1 VGAVPQVPIGDIVSL
16 WKVDLA
22 QGVAALRRLP
32 EEVRKVQAA
41 ADQSLEKIS
50 SAARKT
56 STDLASG
63 LSKGLT
69 GAGQAVSKFRGEL
82 LVMGAATGA
91 VVGKAVHAFGEWE
104 TQSKAVQNVTGMS
117 TEKLRDLQKQ
127 LLSLPPALGKPTDM
141 IKGLYGALQAGV
153 PEDNALTFIVA
164 NAKAAKGNMA
174 DLAQTVDATTS
185 VMNAYGLQGEE
196 INRVLDGMT
205 KAVDLGKLEFSD
217 LADNIGK
224 GISIAAAAGV
234 EYEELFAILATLT
247 LSGLKVD
254 EAMTAVK
261 GVLTAAL
268 SPTKETSDA
277 MADLGVDLSTAAIK
291 SKGLVG
297 VMGEVAKATKGD
309 SDLTAALF
317 GNIRAL
323 NGALALTSEQGLAT
337 FGTALEGISDSAGKV
352 ESNYNNMVDSVEGR
366 SAEFAAQMEEAW
378 IRLGE
383 QMRGAFLPLI
393 EGLSGLLEKFNAL
406 DPAAQ
411 KAIGGTLAF
420 VAGATALLVVIG
432 PLLTGLGKVVG
443 LFAGASG
450 VAGAAG
456 AGAKALGAFGAVL
469 AGPAGVIAA
478 VVAMG
483 LAFGV
488 ALKAILDM
496 TGASDKITELFG
508 LAASQ
513 EQEFAAQLTKDDEA
527 YARTLSHYQKM
538 KEALELTGDEWSVQA
553 DHTANNA
560 SKLAVLYDRVSALY
574 AKYRDEHKTD
584 QQHTEDLGAQAS
596 ATDQVKAALAAYGAT
611 SAETADKLKKAFKV
625 MTAGDLESAAQVLT
639 DSMVTLAQNGVPAA
653 ELLAAMGPEVQA
665 LAERSKNFTDAK
677 LPDEFTNIND
687 AVGLGIDG
695 MKAWVD
701 SWTKGTT
708 FVAMTVKEQMTA
720 MATSLQLSL
729 DENIAGGFQ
738 GAMTKAMESGKTE
751 ISNLQAWIEANP
763 LKAEVLFDLE
773 DLRRA
778 LREMGLSPDTSGSL
792 P

>member
-1 VGAVPQVPIGDIVSL
+1 MAVEQANIGDIVTA

-22 QGVAALRRLP
+22 KGEAALKELVASADR
-32 EEVRKVQAA
+32 VKKAVQKGFDETGKTAQNAGDSIAA
-41 ADQSLEKIS
+41 GWSKSLK
-50 SAARKT
+50 
-56 STDLASG
+56 
-63 LSKGLT
+63 
-69 GAGQAVSKFRGEL
+69 GAGDAVNKFRTEL
-82 LVMGAATGA
+82 VVMSAATGA
-91 VVGKAVHAFGEWE
+91 AVGMAVKSFGEWE

-117 TEKLRDLQKQ
+117 TEKLAGLQKQ
-127 LLSLPPALGKPTDM
+127 LLDLPPALGKPTDM
-141 IKGLYGALQAGV
+141 IKGLYGALQSGV
-153 PEDNALTFIVA
+153 PEENALSFIVA

-185 VMNAYGLQGEE
+185 VMNAYGLEGEE

-261 GVLTAAL
+261 GVLSAAL
-268 SPTKETSDA
+268 TPTKETSDA
-277 MADLGVDLSTAAIK
+277 MSALGVDLSTAAIK

-297 VMGEVAKATKGD
+297 VMADVARATKGNG
-309 SDLTAALF
+309 DLTASLF

-323 NGALALTSEQGLAT
+323 NGALSLTSEQGLAT
-337 FGTALEGISDSAGKV
+337 FGTALEGIANSSGKV
-352 ESNYNNMVDSVEGR
+352 ESNYNNMIDSVEGR
-366 SAEFAAQMEEAW
+366 TAEAAAQMEEAW

-393 EGLSGLLEKFNAL
+393 QGLSGLLEKFNAL
-406 DPAAQ
+406 DPAVQ

-420 VAGATALLVVIG
+420 VAAASLFLAAFG
-432 PLLTGLGKVVG
+432 PILTGLGKLVG
-443 LFAGASG
+443 LFVATPAA
-450 VAGAAG
+450 AGAAAASTSAFGTAVAGVVTFLTGPVGLVVAIG
-456 AGAKALGAFGAVL
+456 AALVALAELLRHENALTTALGL
-469 AGPAGVIAA
+469 
-478 VVAMG
+478 VA
-483 LAFGV
+483 
-488 ALKAILDM
+488 
-496 TGASDKITELFG
+496 DKEG
-508 LAASQ
+508 
-513 EQEFAAQLTKDDEA
+513 EFAAQLDKDGAA
-527 YARTLSHYQKM
+527 YARTLTHYEKM
-538 KEALELTGDEWSVQA
+538 KEALGLTGEEWAVQA

-560 SKLAVLYDRVSALY
+560 AKLATLYDRVSALY
-574 AKYRDEHKTD
+574 AKYRDERRTET
-584 QQHTEDLGAQAS
+584 QHTEDLRDQAW
-596 ATDQVKAALAAYGAT
+596 ATDKVKAALAAYGVE
-611 SAETADKLKKAFKV
+611 SAETAEKLKKAYKV
-625 MTAGDLESAAQVLT
+625 MTAEDLQNAAQILT

-665 LAERSKNFTDAK
+665 LAERSKNFKDAK
-677 LPDEFTNIND
+677 LPDEFKDVNA

-695 MKAWVD
+695 MTAWVK
-701 SWTKGTT
+701 SYTEGTT

-720 MATSLQLSL
+720 MASSLQFSL

-738 GAMTKAMESGKTE
+738 GAMTKAMEAGKTE

-763 LKAEVLFDLE
+763 LKAEILFDLE
-773 DLRRA
+773 DFRRA
-778 LREMGLSPDTSGSL
+778 IKEMGLSPDTGGTI